1 MTRPLNA
8 LCRHSIFAGTIMLAL
23 VVGSAAT
30 GAAHRAHLPDD
41 GRSVFRKAPYLVFHG
56 DAGEMHVMW

>member
-1 MTRPLNA
+1 
-8 LCRHSIFAGTIMLAL
+8 MLAL